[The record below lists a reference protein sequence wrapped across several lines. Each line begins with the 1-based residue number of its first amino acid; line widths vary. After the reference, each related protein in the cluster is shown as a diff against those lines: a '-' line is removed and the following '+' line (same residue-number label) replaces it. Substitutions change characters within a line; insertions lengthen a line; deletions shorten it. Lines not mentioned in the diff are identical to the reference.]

1 MSRPVLLT
9 PEEKKLRDEAE
20 KFARE
25 NKKRIAKALTDKSI
39 FPRESDP
46 VSVFMA
52 GAPGAGKT
60 ESSILLLEE
69 FGGGVIRIDPD
80 ELRGELPGY
89 NGGNSWLFQF
99 AVSILVDKAHDLALH
114 QKQSFLLDGTLAKY
128 DIAEKNVARSV
139 RRGRP
144 VQILY
149 VYQEPHLAWS
159 FVQAREKEE
168 GRRIPLSGFID
179 QYFESRR
186 VVNSIKDRF
195 GGDVKVDLLVKNR
208 DNSVRSYKANIDQID
223 SHLPERYDRESLFRD
238 LNPER

>member
-1 MSRPVLLT
+1 MNQPEPLT
-9 PEEKKLRDEAE
+9 SEEKRLQDEAV

-25 NKKRIAKALTDKSI
+25 NKKRIAKCLTDKKKY
-39 FPRESDP
+39 PKESDP

-60 ESSILLLEE
+60 ESSIELLKE

-80 ELRGELPGY
+80 ELRDELPGY
-89 NGGNSWLFQF
+89 TGGNSWLFQF
-99 AVSILVDKAHDLALH
+99 AVSILVDKAHDLALE

-128 DIAEKNVARSV
+128 DLAEKNVDRSIK
-139 RRGRP
+139 RGRL

-149 VYQEPHLAWS
+149 VYQEPHLAWG
-159 FVQAREKEE
+159 FVQAREKDE
-168 GRRIPLSGFID
+168 GRRIPLEGFID

-186 VVNSIKDRF
+186 VVNSIKTRF

-208 DNSVRSYKANIDQID
+208 DNSVRSYKANVDQID
-223 SHLPERYDRESLFRD
+223 SHLPERYDRESLLRE